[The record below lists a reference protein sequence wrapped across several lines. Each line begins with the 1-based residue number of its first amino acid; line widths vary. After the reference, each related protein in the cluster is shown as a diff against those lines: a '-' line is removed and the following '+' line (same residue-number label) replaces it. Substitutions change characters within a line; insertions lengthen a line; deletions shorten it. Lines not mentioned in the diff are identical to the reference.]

1 MSDVTQPPKIG
12 RLPEAP
18 NRQTARPDFVVK
30 ADAFV
35 AAQNPWGQQVNVL
48 ADWME
53 GIGRLVMQYA
63 QEGEDWH
70 AQTKTEAERAVN
82 ASLQAANYA
91 NKTEDD
97 KNYIQA
103 LVDAFSGELSLP
115 TLIGNAGK
123 VLTVNQN
130 ETAAIWQPTAQVV
143 QIVDLVVPETAR
155 PETDVVFVMSARALL
170 PDVDLSHFIVTV
182 GNKPP
187 ARVDATNSETV
198 TYTYDGKHKEGQAVS
213 WTVTAY
219 DEMGNAA
226 PTRMGEIGYTEDAE
240 IIKTP
245 SIVSPEDGSE
255 VGETPTI
262 ILSDFD
268 SGTFNDTHVETEV
281 IFYDSDMKV
290 LRVVRKTTGDLNR
303 IDTPSGIFE
312 ESKSYYVTARQR
324 GKLYGWSHM
333 SGAIRLDTKDRFA
346 LVYGVA
352 LVAER
357 GNGGTLVHL
366 NEAGDVISLY
376 ESDFDAHP
384 VWGGIEDVRIDDQYM
399 VKIPKFYVKYE
410 ERIVPPATEPVP
422 CWYISDELVD
432 GFELYPAF
440 YNDGAEI
447 DQIYIGKYQASLAS
461 GKLRSVPEVL
471 PTVNRS
477 ITQFKSDAEARNI
490 DGVTGFM
497 LWSVYQWSAI
507 QWLYLIE
514 NATFNSQEKTGDG
527 RVNASSAANVDAAD
541 VAQATYRGMVGLWGN
556 VNQWLDG
563 LKQIN
568 KQFHVWDM
576 RGNKSFVN
584 TQTRREKVDGDL
596 YPDKL
601 LKNTA
606 SSIDFSMFFIGTSGK
621 TSNNNATI
629 PDLQYAT
636 TNTDERFP
644 SVGGS
649 WSNGSVAGLWRLYV
663 AYSSSSSTHSSVG
676 GRLAKI

>member
-1 MSDVTQPPKIG
+1 MATEIPKQPIIMD
-12 RLPEAP
+12 LPEAP
-18 NRQTARPDFVVK
+18 TRKTARPDFVEK
-30 ADAFV
+30 ADDFV
-35 AAQNPWGQQVNVL
+35 RAQQPWGQRVNEV
-48 ADWME
+48 AEWMR
-53 GIGRLVMQYA
+53 GIGTLVLQYA
-63 QEGEDWH
+63 NESEDWH
-70 AQTKTEAERAVN
+70 TQTKTEAERAVN

-97 KNYIQA
+97 KNYIQT

-155 PETDVVFVMSARALL
+155 PDTDVVFVMSARALL
-170 PDVDLSHFIVTV
+170 PDVDLSHFIVTA
-182 GNKPP
+182 GNRPP

-198 TYTYDGKHKEGQAVS
+198 TYTYDGKHKEGQAVA

-226 PTRMGEIGYTEDAE
+226 PTRMGELGYTEDAE

-290 LRVVRKTTGDLNR
+290 LRVVRKTTGELNQ

-324 GKLYGWSHM
+324 GALYGWSHM

-346 LVYGVA
+346 LIYGVA
-352 LVAER
+352 LVAEG

-366 NEAGDVISLY
+366 NEAGDVISLS

-384 VWGGIEDVRIDDQYM
+384 VWGGVEDVRLDSQYM

-410 ERIVPPATEPVP
+410 ERIVPPAVSPVP

-432 GFELYPAF
+432 GFGLYPAF
-440 YNDGAEI
+440 YSDGAEV

-461 GKLRSVPEVL
+461 GKLRSVPGVL
-471 PTVNRS
+471 PTVSRS
-477 ITQFKSDAEARNI
+477 ITQFKSDAEARNVS
-490 DGVTGFM
+490 GVTGFM

-507 QWLYLIE
+507 QWLYLVE
-514 NATFNSQEKTGDG
+514 NATLNSQEKTGEG

-556 VNQWLDG
+556 IFQWMDG
-563 LKQIN
+563 LKTGGGTIQ
-568 KQFHVWDM
+568 VWD
-576 RGNKSFVN
+576 RVGNK
-584 TQTRREKVDGDL
+584 TWIDTGKKR
-596 YPDKL
+596 
-601 LKNTA
+601 TA
-606 SSIDFSMFFIGTSGK
+606 SAGAIYPLSLMKASSVSYDFKDFFIGDTGAAI
-621 TSNNNATI
+621 SNSTV
-629 PDLQYAT
+629 PDYQYFS
-636 TNTDERFP
+636 ESSSYFP
-644 SVGGS
+644 LVGGG
-649 WSNGSVAGLWRLYV
+649 WSRGARAGLWCVGVDSSV
-663 AYSSSSSTHSSVG
+663 ADTRSNVG